1 MIKSLNT
8 KNLLGG
14 LLLGVLASG
23 SAVAADGNL
32 RIGIEA
38 AYPPFSFKTAEGE
51 LAGFDYDIGNALCAQ
66 MQVKCQ
72 WIEQEYD
79 GLIPSLKVR
88 KIDAALSSITI
99 TEERRRS
106 VDFTHKY
113 YFTPGRLVMK
123 EGAQLD
129 DSFSQLAGKRIGV
142 QRGATADRFAS
153 AVLAKAGAE
162 VVRYTSQDEI
172 YLDLV
177 AGRLDATFADSIPL
191 QTGFLDTPRGKGYA
205 FVGPEFK
212 DPKYFGEG
220 AGIAVRKGDAE
231 LVGKLNAAIDA
242 IRADGTYKRIEGKY
256 FKSDIYGDWPL
267 AGGGCRQSPP
277 SFSSLRCL

>member
-38 AYPPFSFKTAEGE
+38 ASPPFSFKTAEGE

-205 FVGPEFK
+205 FAGPEFK

-256 FKSDIYGDWPL
+256 FKSDIYGD
-267 AGGGCRQSPP
+267 
-277 SFSSLRCL
+277 

>member
-1 MIKSLNT
+1 MAAAEAFGEALFELLVLRPGGDPAGT
-8 KNLLGG
+8 QDLLGG

-256 FKSDIYGDWPL
+256 FKSDIYGD
-267 AGGGCRQSPP
+267 
-277 SFSSLRCL
+277 

>member
-191 QTGFLDTPRGKGYA
+191 QTGFLDTRAAGLRLRRAG
-205 FVGPEFK
+205 VQ

-220 AGIAVRKGDAE
+220 AGIAVRKGTPSWSASSTRRSTRF
-231 LVGKLNAAIDA
+231 VPTGPTSAS
-242 IRADGTYKRIEGKY
+242 RASTS
-256 FKSDIYGDWPL
+256 KSDIYGD
-267 AGGGCRQSPP
+267 
-277 SFSSLRCL
+277 

>member
-1 MIKSLNT
+1 M
-8 KNLLGG
+8 
-14 LLLGVLASG
+14 
-23 SAVAADGNL
+23 
-32 RIGIEA
+32 
-38 AYPPFSFKTAEGE
+38 
-51 LAGFDYDIGNALCAQ
+51 
-66 MQVKCQ
+66 
-72 WIEQEYD
+72 
-79 GLIPSLKVR
+79 
-88 KIDAALSSITI
+88 
-99 TEERRRS
+99 
-106 VDFTHKY
+106 DFTHKY

-191 QTGFLDTPRGKGYA
+191 QTGFLDTRAARATPSSGRSS
-205 FVGPEFK
+205 GPEILRRGRR
-212 DPKYFGEG
+212 DRG
-220 AGIAVRKGDAE
+220 ARDAE

-242 IRADGTYKRIEGKY
+242 IRADRTYKRIEGKY
-256 FKSDIYGDWPL
+256 FKSDIYGD
-267 AGGGCRQSPP
+267 
-277 SFSSLRCL
+277 

>member
-23 SAVAADGNL
+23 SALAADANL

-106 VDFTHKY
+106 VDFT
-113 YFTPGRLVMK
+113 
-123 EGAQLD
+123 
-129 DSFSQLAGKRIGV
+129 
-142 QRGATADRFAS
+142 
-153 AVLAKAGAE
+153 
-162 VVRYTSQDEI
+162 
-172 YLDLV
+172 
-177 AGRLDATFADSIPL
+177 
-191 QTGFLDTPRGKGYA
+191 
-205 FVGPEFK
+205 
-212 DPKYFGEG
+212 
-220 AGIAVRKGDAE
+220 RK
-231 LVGKLNAAIDA
+231 K
-242 IRADGTYKRIEGKY
+242 
-256 FKSDIYGDWPL
+256 
-267 AGGGCRQSPP
+267 
-277 SFSSLRCL
+277 

>member
-191 QTGFLDTPRGKGYA
+191 QSGFLDTPRGKGYA

-220 AGIAVRKGDAE
+220 AGIAVRKGTPSWSASSTRRSTRFVPTGPTSASRASTSRATSTATDRSP
-231 LVGKLNAAIDA
+231 AAA
-242 IRADGTYKRIEGKY
+242 AVSRR
-256 FKSDIYGDWPL
+256 L
-267 AGGGCRQSPP
+267 P
-277 SFSSLRCL
+277 SAP

>member
-177 AGRLDATFADSIPL
+177 AGRLAATFADSIPL

-256 FKSDIYGDWPL
+256 FKSDIYGD
-267 AGGGCRQSPP
+267 
-277 SFSSLRCL
+277 

>member
-1 MIKSLNT
+1 MDRA
-8 KNLLGG
+8 
-14 LLLGVLASG
+14 GV
-23 SAVAADGNL
+23 
-32 RIGIEA
+32 R
-38 AYPPFSFKTAEGE
+38 
-51 LAGFDYDIGNALCAQ
+51 
-66 MQVKCQ
+66 
-72 WIEQEYD
+72 W
-79 GLIPSLKVR
+79 LIPSLKVR

-205 FVGPEFK
+205 FAGPEFK

-220 AGIAVRKGDAE
+220 AGIAVRKGTPSWSASSTRRSTRFVPTGPTSASRASTSRATSTATDRSP
-231 LVGKLNAAIDA
+231 AAVA
-242 IRADGTYKRIEGKY
+242 VSRR
-256 FKSDIYGDWPL
+256 L
-267 AGGGCRQSPP
+267 P
-277 SFSSLRCL
+277 SAP

>member
-1 MIKSLNT
+1 M
-8 KNLLGG
+8 
-14 LLLGVLASG
+14 
-23 SAVAADGNL
+23 
-32 RIGIEA
+32 
-38 AYPPFSFKTAEGE
+38 
-51 LAGFDYDIGNALCAQ
+51 
-66 MQVKCQ
+66 
-72 WIEQEYD
+72 
-79 GLIPSLKVR
+79 
-88 KIDAALSSITI
+88 
-99 TEERRRS
+99 
-106 VDFTHKY
+106 
-113 YFTPGRLVMK
+113 
-123 EGAQLD
+123 
-129 DSFSQLAGKRIGV
+129 
-142 QRGATADRFAS
+142 
-153 AVLAKAGAE
+153 LAKAGAE

-256 FKSDIYGDWPL
+256 FKSDIYGD
-267 AGGGCRQSPP
+267 
-277 SFSSLRCL
+277 

>member
-129 DSFSQLAGKRIGV
+129 DL
-142 QRGATADRFAS
+142 
-153 AVLAKAGAE
+153 
-162 VVRYTSQDEI
+162 
-172 YLDLV
+172 
-177 AGRLDATFADSIPL
+177 
-191 QTGFLDTPRGKGYA
+191 
-205 FVGPEFK
+205 
-212 DPKYFGEG
+212 
-220 AGIAVRKGDAE
+220 
-231 LVGKLNAAIDA
+231 
-242 IRADGTYKRIEGKY
+242 
-256 FKSDIYGDWPL
+256 
-267 AGGGCRQSPP
+267 
-277 SFSSLRCL
+277 SLIHIS

>member
-23 SAVAADGNL
+23 SAVAADGSL

-162 VVRYTSQDEI
+162 VVRYNSQQEANM
-172 YLDLV
+172 DLV
-177 AGRLDATFADSIPL
+177 AGRLDAVVADSVNL
-191 QTGFLDTPRGKGYA
+191 EDGFLKTDAGKGYA
-205 FVGPEFK
+205 FVGPQLT
-212 DPKYFGEG
+212 DAKYFGEG
-220 AGIAVRKGDAE
+220 VGIAVRKGDSE
-231 LVGKLNAAIDA
+231 LAGKFNAAIDA
-242 IRADGTYKRIEGKY
+242 LRANGKY
-256 FKSDIYGDWPL
+256 KQIQDKYFSFDVYG
-267 AGGGCRQSPP
+267 SN
-277 SFSSLRCL
+277 

>member
-38 AYPPFSFKTAEGE
+38 AYPPFSFKTPEGE
-51 LAGFDYDIGNALCAQ
+51 
-66 MQVKCQ
+66 
-72 WIEQEYD
+72 
-79 GLIPSLKVR
+79 
-88 KIDAALSSITI
+88 
-99 TEERRRS
+99 
-106 VDFTHKY
+106 
-113 YFTPGRLVMK
+113 PGRLRLRHRQCAVRADAGEVPVDRAGVRRPDPLAESPQDRRRAVFHHHHRGTPALGGLHPQVLLHPGPPGDE

-212 DPKYFGEG
+212 DPKHFGEG

-231 LVGKLNAAIDA
+231 LLGKLNAAIDA
-242 IRADGTYKRIEGKY
+242 IRADGTYKRIESKY
-256 FKSDIYGDWPL
+256 FKTDIYGD
-267 AGGGCRQSPP
+267 
-277 SFSSLRCL
+277 